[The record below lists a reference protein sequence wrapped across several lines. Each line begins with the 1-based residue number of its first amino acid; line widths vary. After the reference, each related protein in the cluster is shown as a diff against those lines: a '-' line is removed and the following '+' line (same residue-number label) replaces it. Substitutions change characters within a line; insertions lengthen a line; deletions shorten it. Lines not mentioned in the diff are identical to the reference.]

1 LATNEDE
8 TCPGPNPETIIPDAG
23 PLVAAVKTAC
33 GREPLTVGKPNTPAF
48 DYICRRWGVDSID
61 PQRTLM
67 VGDRVNTDVKFGRD
81 HGLRTLLVLS
91 GCHGVRRIFFEL
103 KKFNFLKLDDIEDG
117 ILQSREDLVPEFY
130 ADSLGALIPT
140 KEKVN
145 KKKNKAEEG
154 EQRRKA
160 VCV

>member
-1 LATNEDE
+1 
-8 TCPGPNPETIIPDAG
+8 
-23 PLVAAVKTAC
+23 
-33 GREPLTVGKPNTPAF
+33 
-48 DYICRRWGVDSID
+48 
-61 PQRTLM
+61 
-67 VGDRVNTDVKFGRD
+67 
-81 HGLRTLLVLS
+81 
-91 GCHGVRRIFFEL
+91 
-103 KKFNFLKLDDIEDG
+103 LDDIEDG

-145 KKKNKAEEG
+145 KKKSKAEEG